1 MDKLMRGKIIADK
14 ITESAIEEVSE
25 LKKNVKEIKLT
36 IVRVGSNPDDMAYER
51 GAINRCKKIGIHVES
66 IELPEN
72 VSQDQYVNLI
82 EWLND
87 DKDVNGIL
95 TLRPLPKHIDENL
108 IKDIINPLKDVDGFN
123 PINFSKIANGED
135 TGFAPCT
142 PSAVIEI
149 IKENGIELK
158 GKHVVVVGRS
168 MVVGKP
174 LSMMLLNEDATITVC
189 HSKTKDLE
197 SITSNADILIT
208 AIGRAKMI
216 DKYYVNKGV
225 TVIDVGINV
234 DDDGKLC
241 GDVDIDDVMDFVDK
255 ITPVPGGVGSITT
268 SILARNVIK
277 ACKLQQK

>member
-1 MDKLMRGKIIADK
+1 MDKLMRGKTIADK
-14 ITESAIEEVSE
+14 ITESAIVEVNE
-25 LKKNVKEIKLT
+25 LKKKGKCVKLSI
-36 IVRVGSNPDDMAYER
+36 IRVGANPDDMAYER
-51 GAINRCKKIGIHVES
+51 GAVNRCKKIGIHVEC
-66 IELPEN
+66 IELPED
-72 VSQDQYVNLI
+72 VSQEQYINLI

-95 TLRPLPKHIDENL
+95 TLRPLPNHIDENL
-108 IKDIINPLKDVDGFN
+108 VKDIINPLKDVDGFN
-123 PINFSKIANGED
+123 PISFSKIANAD
-135 TGFAPCT
+135 DSGFAPCT

-168 MVVGKP
+168 MIVGKP
-174 LSMMLLNEDATITVC
+174 LSMMLLNEDATVTVC

-197 SITSNADILIT
+197 SITSKADILIT

-216 DKYYVNKGV
+216 DKYYVEKGV

-234 DDDGKLC
+234 DDDGNLC
-241 GDVDIDDVMDFVDK
+241 GDVDIDDVLEIVDK

-268 SILARNVIK
+268 SVLARNVIK
-277 ACKLQQK
+277 AYKLQHK

>member
-14 ITESAIEEVSE
+14 ITESAIEEVNE

>member
-14 ITESAIEEVSE
+14 ITESAIEEVNE

-168 MVVGKP
+168 TVVGKP

>member
-14 ITESAIEEVSE
+14 ITESAIEEVNE

-241 GDVDIDDVMDFVDK
+241 GDVNIDDVMDFVDK

>member
-14 ITESAIEEVSE
+14 ITESAIEEVNE

-225 TVIDVGINV
+225 MVIDVGINV